1 MDGKDDICARVSLD
15 TFLVHGVLDQYLGT
29 SSYAVESEDN
39 VTGFVE
45 AESIQDEVP
54 KQAVV
59 SKYIARGLT
68 VIYNMPSKESKLLA
82 AIEEGEQVL
91 VIGQKDYDKWYKVQ
105 AAGKKPAG
113 YIQAA
118 SLKPSVTQAP
128 PGKQK
133 KIATA
138 QTSTL
143 SFASGEPD
151 ANTAVSKQQGAP
163 QPPEAETKDVTV
175 LIICTDTEQT
185 VTLDGGES
193 VVEVSTYCK
202 TPTNGWRQG

>member
-1 MDGKDDICARVSLD
+1 LDGKDDICARVSLD

-163 QPPEAETKDVTV
+163 QPPEAETKDFTV

-193 VVEVSTYCK
+193 VVEISTYCK
-202 TPTNGWRQG
+202 TPTNGWRQV